1 MMAEAIYPTYVARKK
16 NSRISPRK
24 LRLAADLIR
33 GKDVQRATELLQFS
47 VTESSRIMG
56 KVLANAVSNAENQ
69 SADIDNLTIAR
80 VLVDK
85 GIVLK
90 RRKPSGRGRMR
101 GVYHRYSNVGIFL
114 EDRSVRSV
122 AKVTEIK
129 GDDGSSKDVVE
140 QPEEA
145 QNVSTDPGEGR
156 EKD

>member
-1 MMAEAIYPTYVARKK
+1 MMAEATYPTYVARKK

-56 KVLANAVSNAENQ
+56 RVLANAVSNAENQ

-114 EDRSVRSV
+114 EDRSVRPV
-122 AKVTEIK
+122 AKIAESK

-140 QPEEA
+140 QPDEA
-145 QNVSTDPGEGR
+145 QDVSTDTGEGK